1 MEDDDT
7 ISMVIG
13 MANTTKFTITLDTAQ
28 FDEIKR
34 IVAAGQAPS
43 VSGFVKKAID
53 TALNDAQ
60 GWDRML
66 NEMLEAT
73 GGPLTDAE
81 RRWADRILGHRPA
94 KARRRRS

>member
-1 MEDDDT
+1 MLG
-7 ISMVIG
+7 MVNG
-13 MANTTKFTITLDTAQ
+13 MGSTTKFTITLDNAQ
-28 FDEIKR
+28 FEEIKR

-43 VSGFVKKAID
+43 VSAFVKKAID

-73 GGPLTDAE
+73 GGPMTDAE
-81 RRWADRILGHRPA
+81 RRWADKILGLRPA
-94 KARRRRS
+94 KARRRTS